1 MTYNE
6 LLKKEEYAFLRKEK
20 QIAYLTVAGSRA
32 YGTNTPTS
40 DWDLRGFFM
49 EDMDTLLGM
58 IPGREQIFDKKT
70 DTTIYSFR
78 KFISLVTNC
87 NPNVI
92 ELLGTKPEF
101 HILTSDVFE
110 DVLAHKHLFLTKKAF
125 YTFAGYA
132 LAQFRRLKNGLAFRD
147 GTKEDVEKNLVESLN
162 MEVMRKD
169 SDFFVT
175 PDTNNDISFYLD
187 ENDETDA
194 DSVVMDCN
202 YKALPVRAF
211 INIAHDM
218 ENTVK
223 NYGKLT
229 NRNHKK
235 DDAHLY
241 KHAMH
246 LIRLYYTGIDILRY
260 GEINT
265 FREKEHDFLMAVR
278 NGEVSFD
285 EVFAHQQKMEVEMRK
300 AYEESKLPDAPDM
313 ERINEF
319 VINVRRKCF
328 GLK

>member
-1 MTYNE
+1 MKYSE
-6 LLKKEEYAFLRKEK
+6 LLKNEEYAFLRKEK

-49 EDMDTLLGM
+49 EDLDSFLGM
-58 IPGREQIFDKKT
+58 KPPREQIFDKKT
-70 DTTIYSFR
+70 DTTVYSFR
-78 KFISLVTNC
+78 KFISLITNC

-101 HILTSDVFE
+101 HVLTSDVFE

-132 LAQFRRLKNGLAFRD
+132 TAQLRRLKNGLAFRE
-147 GTKEDVEKNLVESLN
+147 GKKEQVEKNLVESLN
-162 MEVMRKD
+162 MEILQKD
-169 SDFFVT
+169 DAFFVT
-175 PDTNNDISFYLD
+175 PETDNDIKFYLD
-187 ENDETDA
+187 DCDE
-194 DSVVMDCN
+194 VVMDCN

-211 INIAHDM
+211 ISLAHDV

-265 FREKEHDFLMAVR
+265 FREKEHDLLMSIR

-285 EVFAHQQKMEVEMRK
+285 EVFSHQEKMEVEMRK
-300 AYEESKLPDAPDM
+300 AYDESKLPDAPDM

-319 VINVRRKCF
+319 VINVYRKCF